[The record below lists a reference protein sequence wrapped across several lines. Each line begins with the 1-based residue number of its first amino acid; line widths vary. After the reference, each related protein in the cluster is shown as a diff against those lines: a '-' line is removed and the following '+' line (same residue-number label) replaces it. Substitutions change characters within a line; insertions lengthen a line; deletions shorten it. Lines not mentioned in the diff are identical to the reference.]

1 MDPEVALEL
10 AKRGGTLLFLDVP
23 QYTLIGI
30 DTQMFSSGPNFKG
43 IKMIPPGVHFVF
55 YSSANREG
63 NAFSPI
69 IGFFI
74 VLKPSEVVV
83 RKWDKKEER
92 FVKFSEEDFVEMK
105 TLVLVQK
112 KSPYFYLCVHLDPSN
127 GNGVVIIQGLL
138 VWHPHKFLEQRYAE
152 AVRKFEFDTQL
163 GPYMLNQYVD
173 WSHLSNYITESVIE
187 HIEPIGG
194 EITVSSEPESISNI
208 PKTPMEKALAGQ
220 LKSSKYAIS
229 VEKSERKGCYFTPI
243 PRLIKHK
250 GLSGHELTNMNL
262 DKTQVLET
270 ILAKEYD
277 RNEDSLLGELQ
288 FSFIAFLMGQS
299 LEAYLQW
306 KLITSLL
313 LGCIEAP
320 LNTRSRLFTKF
331 VQVIYYQ
338 LKFGLQKE
346 DKKTDVAEKGAIAL
360 MDESWLSDDSFL
372 HILCKEFFSLLL
384 EAPVIDG
391 DLLSWTRRLKDL
403 LEDSVGWDFEPNSA
417 ADEFNHGNDE
427 YAPVVEV
434 IEDDV
439 GQNET
444 EVASMG
450 TS

>member
-92 FVKFSEEDFVEMK
+92 FVKFSEED
-105 TLVLVQK
+105 
-112 KSPYFYLCVHLDPSN
+112 
-127 GNGVVIIQGLL
+127 
-138 VWHPHKFLEQRYAE
+138 EQRYAE

>member
-10 AKRGGTLLFLDVP
+10 VKRGATLLFLDVP

-74 VLKPSEVVV
+74 VLKPSEVIV

-92 FVKFSEEDFVEMK
+92 FVKFSEED
-105 TLVLVQK
+105 
-112 KSPYFYLCVHLDPSN
+112 
-127 GNGVVIIQGLL
+127 
-138 VWHPHKFLEQRYAE
+138 EQRYAE